1 MVSSKVEALRLQLI
15 FRLARP
21 RTAIYKNI
29 LLCTHAMLALAAF
42 ELICSVALA
51 GAGIISLAVAVTSLM
66 RAGACRI
73 LMHYDMCGYSAFV
86 AAVAYSK
93 AQAGA
98 VGISAAL
105 LWQLRQSVR
114 RIQGL

>member
-1 MVSSKVEALRLQLI
+1 MVSSKVEALCLQLI
-15 FRLARP
+15 IRPARP
-21 RTAIYKNI
+21 CTAIHENI

-51 GAGIISLAVAVTSLM
+51 GAGIISLAGAVTSLM

-73 LMHYDMCGYSAFV
+73 LMHYDMYGYSVFV

-98 VGISAAL
+98 GGISAAL
-105 LWQLRQSVR
+105 LWQLRQSVGH
-114 RIQGL
+114 IQGL